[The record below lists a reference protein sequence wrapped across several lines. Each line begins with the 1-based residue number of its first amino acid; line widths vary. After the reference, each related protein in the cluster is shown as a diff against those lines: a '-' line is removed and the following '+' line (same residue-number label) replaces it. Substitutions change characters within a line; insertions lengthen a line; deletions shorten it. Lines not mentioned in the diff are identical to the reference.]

1 MQSRQQSRRRAIL
14 PIKIHL
20 DASSG
25 KRTLL
30 AHTTD
35 ISRSGCRVVGVE
47 MLPQDAIV
55 VIEYKHNRADFKVN
69 WCKTASGLKYQVSMG
84 LKKIK
89 PDPRFWGEELS
100 HGKEEMGN
108 YTSYRR
114 PQEKHTP
121 AQHRP

>member
-1 MQSRQQSRRRAIL
+1 
-14 PIKIHL
+14 
-20 DASSG
+20 
-25 KRTLL
+25 
-30 AHTTD
+30 
-35 ISRSGCRVVGVE
+35 

-114 PQEKHTP
+114 SQEKHTQ